1 MPQVVWGVGGGRPAR
16 SKDVARERL
25 KLVLVQ
31 DRAEANRGFL
41 EKLKDDIIEV
51 VARHAD
57 IDPARVEVKF
67 LRSESQ
73 NILLARIP
81 VTNLKRVT

>member
-1 MPQVVWGVGGGRPAR
+1 
-16 SKDVARERL
+16 
-25 KLVLVQ
+25 
-31 DRAEANRGFL
+31 
-41 EKLKDDIIEV
+41 